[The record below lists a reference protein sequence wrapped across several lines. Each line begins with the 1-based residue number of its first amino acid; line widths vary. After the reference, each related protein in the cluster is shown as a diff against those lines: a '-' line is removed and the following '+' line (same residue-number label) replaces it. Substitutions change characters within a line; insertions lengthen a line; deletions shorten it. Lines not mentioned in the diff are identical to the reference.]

1 MRLRNAV
8 MGAAILGMALFAGS
22 ARADIL
28 ITFAGISPSISNP
41 GATTF
46 TYDVFL
52 NPGFEL
58 DKAGFKSNTA
68 TGDLFTL
75 YDIGGFIPGS
85 ETSTGLVSTSFAPPT
100 EQLLGITPATQTPPD
115 SATVLNIT
123 FKYIH
128 PTELNNP
135 GGPGHFNLFL
145 GTLSFDS
152 TLSFVGTDNL
162 AYSAAT
168 QKHNPGHADDE
179 SLANNTSFLPGPAVP
194 EPATLI
200 LCGVAFPV
208 IGAYWMRRRMSAAPV
223 V

>member
-1 MRLRNAV
+1 

-28 ITFAGISPSISNP
+28 ITFVGTSPSVSHP

-58 DKAGFKSNTA
+58 DKAGFKSNTK

-75 YDIGGFIPGS
+75 YDILGFIPGS
-85 ETSTGLVSTSFAPPT
+85 EKTTGALTTSFAPPT
-100 EQLLGITPATQTPPD
+100 EQLTGITPATQAPPD
-115 SATVLNIT
+115 DPTLLNVT
-123 FKYIH
+123 FKYKN
-128 PTELNNP
+128 PKETNNP

-145 GTLSFDS
+145 GTLTFDS
-152 TLSFVGTDNL
+152 KDHAVGFDNL

-168 QKHNPGHADDE
+168 QKHNPGRADDE

-194 EPATLI
+194 EPASLI

-208 IGAYWMRRRMSAAPV
+208 LGAYWMRRRMCAASAA
-223 V
+223 